1 MPRTGRTHPSNT
13 DVERHCP
20 GRTNTSPRSRSA
32 LAVADRFTAT
42 RLTGSATSRVRLCVC
57 SPRIRARWPE
67 GRTSAS
73 CPTAIEPP
81 VSVPVTTVP
90 APRMVNTRSMN
101 WRGLASRPG
110 RGARATR
117 SSSAARSSSIPSS
130 LAAEHATI
138 GAPSSRVPSSFPSIC
153 LARPASAFSSTR
165 SSLVRATTAPL
176 APSTST
182 IWRCS
187 SDWGFHPS
195 SAATTN
201 STSRTGPTPAS
212 MFLTNRSCPG
222 TSTNP
227 ISWPDGSVVQAN
239 PRSIVRPRR
248 FSSASLSGSIPVRRR
263 ISADLPWSTWPAVAT
278 TWRGRC
284 SRGADEG
291 AAVMAASRSGLLEDV
306 ADGPCQPVVV
316 LRRHGAKVEHESTVV
331 HTAEHGRAAETK
343 LGCRIVRRWNP
354 DHEFRRRDAVPGERT
369 SAGDRFPLPSRRSL
383 EARRQCLRPGQE
395 PPLADREEVP
405 QRKLVASTGGVQ
417 AKDCLQGGDGHLVD
431 SEGSSD
437 GMAPETL
444 DQVCPSGQE
453 AGLGATEQLV
463 AGKRD
468 QIGPTRQRFG
478 DRRFLSGDL
487 GVAIEQA
494 ASHVVQQRDLR
505 FMGEPAQFT
514 HRNHIGESHHP
525 IVARM
530 DLQDQRGLRV
540 DGPVIVVS
548 ARAIRGPNLD
558 QLRPGSGH
566 DLGQAKLST
575 DLDQLSP
582 RDQDFLLLRQCC
594 QGQEQRSRVVVHN
607 QRILRS
613 GERDEESLRVGG
625 AASPRARLPFHL
637 EVRVGPPGQRGGV
650 GRPLRERR
658 ASQPRVQDHS
668 GCIDDLGHAVEAP
681 RSQSERVGEDLV
693 AIGNGTPPRGFRTDP
708 RQGGLKHVLHQRPA
722 ELERCLFSRCSAKE
736 GVERG
741 NAAPRVFGPEL
752 SSAHGAGLCQG
763 TKRWWNKGSRYNGSH
778 FSITPECSSSCSHA
792 RTCSTSSHSETTR
805 YTAGSTS
812 DGPISAHRYPG
823 CRLAS
828 SSHRMHVFLEVL
840 AVRLPSEREPQVGEN
855 RHAVERSSGIP
866 G

>member
-153 LARPASAFSSTR
+153 LARPAS
-165 SSLVRATTAPL
+165 V
-176 APSTST
+176 
-182 IWRCS
+182 
-187 SDWGFHPS
+187 
-195 SAATTN
+195 
-201 STSRTGPTPAS
+201 
-212 MFLTNRSCPG
+212 FLTNRSCPG

-306 ADGPCQPVVV
+306 ADGPCQSVVV

-331 HTAEHGRAAETK
+331 HTAEHGRAAEAK

-354 DHEFRRRDAVPGERT
+354 DHQFRRREAVAWERT
-369 SAGDRFPLPSRRSL
+369 SAGDGFPLPCRRSL

-395 PPLADREEVP
+395 PALADREEVP
-405 QRKLVASTGGVQ
+405 QRKLVAPTGGVQ

-468 QIGPTRQRFG
+468 QIGPTSQRFG
-478 DRRFLSGDL
+478 DRRFLSWDL

-494 ASHVVQQRDLR
+494 ASHVVQKRDLR

-566 DLGQAKLST
+566 DLRQAKLST

-594 QGQEQRSRVVVHN
+594 QGQEQRS
-607 QRILRS
+607 
-613 GERDEESLRVGG
+613 
-625 AASPRARLPFHL
+625 
-637 EVRVGPPGQRGGV
+637 GV

-681 RSQSERVGEDLV
+681 RSHSERVGEDLV
-693 AIGNGTPPRGFRTDP
+693 AIGNGTPPCGFRTDL
-708 RQGGLKHVLHQRPA
+708 RKGGLKHVLHQRPA
-722 ELERCLFSRCSAKE
+722 ELERCLLSRCCAKE

-812 DGPISAHRYPG
+812 DGPLSAHRYPG

-828 SSHRMHVFLEVL
+828 SSIACMSF
-840 AVRLPSEREPQVGEN
+840 S
-855 RHAVERSSGIP
+855 RSSRSASP
-866 G
+866 VSENLR